1 MSYWFKGEWWFNTIL
16 MFPLGMFYAYKEERI
31 NAIIRKAYTAILLS
45 SFALVILMDY
55 IHRGLI
61 EEQVYYSDTYGA
73 KYPILDKLLGLSQE
87 TVYEIVFLVL
97 VLTLVSH
104 FKLDN
109 VVLKFLGKISLETIM
124 LNYLMN
130 YRLFFLYT
138 RYGIAVYLP
147 AVIVSTISAA
157 SVVYLLKNLVL
168 ERRSGLFDGDVR

>member
-1 MSYWFKGEWWFNTIL
+1 M
-16 MFPLGMFYAYKEERI
+16 PYAYKEERV
-31 NAIIRKAYTAILLS
+31 NAIIKKAYTAILLS
-45 SFALVILMDY
+45 SFALVIILDF
-55 IHRGLI
+55 IHRGMI
-61 EEQVYYSDTYGA
+61 ADQVYYSDSYS
-73 KYPILDKLLGLSQE
+73 KYPLLDKLKGLSVE
-87 TVYEIVFLVL
+87 TIYEFVFIIL

-104 FKLDN
+104 FKLNN

-147 AVIVSTISAA
+147 AVIVSTIAAA